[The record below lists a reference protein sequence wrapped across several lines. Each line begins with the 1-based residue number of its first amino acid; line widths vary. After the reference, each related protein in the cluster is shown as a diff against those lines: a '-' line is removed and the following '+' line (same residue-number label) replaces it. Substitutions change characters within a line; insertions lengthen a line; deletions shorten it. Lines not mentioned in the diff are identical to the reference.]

1 MSFTRFAGFVLPVF
15 LLVGCE
21 PTGGAVSYIP
31 PVRPAPT
38 VAKRTPPAEAPRD
51 EAVVHGTLVPK
62 SQLDKA
68 PARIV
73 VPAEDFDLTAATV
86 EPLLSTGYPARL
98 VRGDTEKKRIALTFD
113 DGPHRGYTE
122 RLIKTLVGLKVS
134 ATFFFIG
141 QNVDSYPDL
150 AKLAADNGIEL
161 GNHTYSHSRL
171 RGQTRPEVE
180 YQVAKGFEAIER
192 ATGVR
197 PSLFRPPGGDYDDQ
211 VCDVARQAG
220 LSMILWTSDAADY
233 TTVKGNPTAADV
245 YRHVMKSATNGGIVI
260 MHDPMPGTLE
270 ALPKIV
276 ADLRAKGFEF
286 VKISDF
292 LKDPKSQTW
301 GGRKVAPRPDLTQEL
316 ISGKRYPLP
325 RNPED
330 KYESPEQGAP
340 SETASKGAED
350 QRTRVSGQSR
360 SQGREGQV
368 VDTKAR

>member
-1 MSFTRFAGFVLPVF
+1 VV
-15 LLVGCE
+15 
-21 PTGGAVSYIP
+21 P
-31 PVRPAPT
+31 PVE
-38 VAKRTPPAEAPRD
+38 PPQDDP
-51 EAVVHGTLVPK
+51 VVHGVVVPK
-62 SQLDKA
+62 SQIEKA
-68 PARIV
+68 PVRMV
-73 VPAEDFDLTAATV
+73 VPAEDFDLLAATT

-98 VRGDTEKKRIALTFD
+98 VRGDIQKKKIALTFD

-122 RLIKTLVGLKVS
+122 RLIKKLSELKVA

-141 QNVDSYPDL
+141 QNVDAFPDL
-150 AKLAADNGIEL
+150 AKMAADNGIEL
-161 GNHTYSHSRL
+161 GNHTYSHTRL
-171 RGQTRPEVE
+171 RGQSRPEVE
-180 YQVAKGFEAIER
+180 YQVTRGFAAIER

-197 PSLFRPPGGDYDDQ
+197 PYLFRPPGGDFDEQ

-220 LSMILWTSDAADY
+220 LSMVLWTSDAADY
-233 TTVKGNPTAADV
+233 TTVKGNPTAAEV
-245 YRHVMKSATNGGIVI
+245 HRHVMNSAANGGIVI

-286 VKISDF
+286 VKISEF

-301 GGRKVAPRPDLTQEL
+301 GGRKVSPRPDLTQEL

-330 KYESPEQGAP
+330 KYESPEQRTP

-350 QRTRVSGQSR
+350 QRTRVSGQGR